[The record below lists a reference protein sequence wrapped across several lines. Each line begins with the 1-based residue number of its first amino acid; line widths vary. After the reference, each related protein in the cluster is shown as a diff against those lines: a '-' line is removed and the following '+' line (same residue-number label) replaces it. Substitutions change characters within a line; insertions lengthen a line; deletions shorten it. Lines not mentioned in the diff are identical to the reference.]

1 MSRNE
6 ATTGRDGGRPGG
18 QRKGKPGGKSGSHSA
33 KKGSPIRMPGAKSA
47 DGQPRSHGGLH
58 HTHLQHIDRLIG
70 KVLLFARPADAVVSY
85 YFRENPKLGHRE
97 RGIIAEAV
105 FAVLRRRVE
114 FAQFAESGSGPT
126 SRRLTLLGLAA
137 TLGRDTLTPFLHPE
151 EAEWLDRLTT
161 IERASLAPRV
171 RANLPEWL
179 FDNLAGRYGE
189 AFTAALGDA
198 WLRPAPLDLRVN
210 LIKASREEALAELHA
225 AGLAAEPTPMAPA
238 GIRMGGK
245 PALNQLPLFINGVVE
260 VQDEGSQL
268 LCALVAP
275 RRGEMVVDFCAGA
288 GGKTLALGVAMRS
301 TGRLYAFDVSDK
313 RLANLKPRL
322 ARSGLSNV
330 HPVLIDSE
338 RDAKVKRLA
347 GKIDRV
353 LIDAPC
359 SGLGTLRRNPDLKW
373 RQNPQSVLELT
384 AKQSSILDSAARLV
398 KVGGRVVYATC
409 SVLEAENEAIVRD
422 FLAAQ
427 PDFRLV
433 PVSQVLA
440 EQKIEVPG
448 LDETSGMLALYPHVH
463 GTDGFFAA
471 VLERFAKAPASKATE
486 DASDDSADVAA
497 DAGADA
503 AADDQ
508 EQ

>member
-1 MSRNE
+1 MNRQDNNHNGGARRSRD
-6 ATTGRDGGRPGG
+6 GRDERQPARGKGR
-18 QRKGKPGGKSGSHSA
+18 KA
-33 KKGSPIRMPGAKSA
+33 SPLRQPARPREAGAGA
-47 DGQPRSHGGLH
+47 GEMRAGHGLH
-58 HTHLQHIDRLIG
+58 PSHVQHIDRLLG
-70 KVLLFARPADAVVSY
+70 KVMLFARPADAVVSH

-97 RGIIAEAV
+97 RGIVAEAV

-114 FAQFAESGSGPT
+114 FAQFAESGSGAAA
-126 SRRLTLLGLAA
+126 RRLALLGLAA
-137 TLGRDTLTPFLHPE
+137 TQGRDALTSLLSPE

-179 FDNLAGRYGE
+179 FDELVKHHGE
-189 AFTAALGDA
+189 AFAAALADA

-210 LIKASREEALAELHA
+210 TLKGSREDALAELAA
-225 AGLAAEPTPMAPA
+225 AGLRAEPTPMAPA
-238 GIRMGGK
+238 GIRLSGK
-245 PALNQLPLFINGVVE
+245 PALNKLPLFVNGLVE

-268 LCALVAP
+268 LCQLLAP

-288 GGKTLALGVAMRS
+288 GGKTLALGAAMRS
-301 TGRLYAFDVSDK
+301 TGRLYAFDVSEK

-338 RDAKVKRLA
+338 HDAKIKRLA

-353 LIDAPC
+353 LVDAPC

-373 RQNPQSVLELT
+373 RQTPQSVLELS
-384 AKQSSILDSAARLV
+384 AKQSAILDSAARLV
-398 KVGGRVVYATC
+398 KAGGRVVYATC

-422 FLAAQ
+422 FLAAH

-433 PVSQVLA
+433 PAAEVLA
-440 EQKIEVPG
+440 EQKIALAPSAADGE
-448 LDETSGMLALYPHVH
+448 MFALYPQLHQ
-463 GTDGFFAA
+463 TDGFFAA
-471 VLERFAKAPASKATE
+471 VLERLR
-486 DASDDSADVAA
+486 
-497 DAGADA
+497 
-503 AADDQ
+503 
-508 EQ
+508 